1 MKISQANR
9 LRILYFL
16 VFCCTASWL
25 PIFADY
31 LKSQGI
37 YGFQTASILS
47 ILPVLM
53 FLIQPFYGGLAD
65 KLGYK
70 KCLLWSSLCCAI
82 TYLFY
87 YLNGQTFISLSIVTV
102 CMALFYNSIQPLLDS
117 LSLELSKKNPEFS
130 YGSLRIAGAAGWS
143 FMGLV
148 VGQSIDLTN
157 TSVIFVFSAAS
168 MFLTFVFSLGL
179 ETKKLSAK
187 TSDEKKGI
195 PKEVV
200 TNRNLL
206 LLLFLVVLVAMS
218 ATPIW
223 YFYSVYMKELGA
235 SSTTVGLG
243 LSFQGLCELPFF
255 YFSSKII
262 QKIGFKSTLL
272 LTIAATIVRLFL
284 YSFIKN
290 PYLAIP
296 IELLHG
302 LSWSLFWV
310 VCVEYTNA
318 IVPENWRATGQSLL
332 YAAYFGVGTI
342 MGNFLV
348 GYFQELKYT
357 ISETFAISGTSVIMV
372 FVIAWLFL
380 KDKRK
385 QTLKYKLPKLSIKLK

>member
-9 LRILYFL
+9 LRIIYFL

-25 PIFADY
+25 PIFAEY
-31 LKSQGI
+31 LKDQGVS
-37 YGFQTASILS
+37 GFQTAAILS

-65 KLGYK
+65 RLGYK

-82 TYLFY
+82 TYLLY
-87 YLNGQTFISLSIVTV
+87 YFNGQTFLTLSIVTA

-117 LSLELSKKNPEFS
+117 LSLELSEKNPSFS

-148 VGQSIDLTN
+148 VGQSIDMSD
-157 TSVIFVFSAAS
+157 TSVIFAFSAAS
-168 MFLTFVFSLGL
+168 MFLTFLFCIGL
-179 ETKKLSAK
+179 DTNTRHAK
-187 TSDEKKGI
+187 ASREKKRI

-200 TNRNLL
+200 TDRNLL
-206 LLLFLVVLVAMS
+206 LVLFLVVLVSMS

-223 YFYSVYMKELGA
+223 YYYSLYMKEMGA
-235 SSTTVGLG
+235 SSVTVGVG

-255 YFSSKII
+255 YFSAKII
-262 QKIGFKSTLL
+262 QRLGFKGTLL
-272 LTIAATIVRLFL
+272 LTIGATIIRLFL

-290 PYLAIP
+290 PFLAIP

-318 IVPENWRATGQSLL
+318 LVPENWRATGQSLL

-348 GYFQELKYT
+348 GSFQDSKYT
-357 ISETFAISGTSVIMV
+357 ISKIFAISGILVLIA

-380 KDKRK
+380 KDKNK
-385 QTLKYKLPKLSIKLK
+385 EEIVHLQTTQNQ

>member
-25 PIFADY
+25 PIFAEY
-31 LKSQGI
+31 LKNKGVS
-37 YGFQTASILS
+37 GFQTAAILS

-65 KLGYK
+65 RLGYK
-70 KCLLWSSLCCAI
+70 KCLLWSSLGCGI

-87 YLNGQTFISLSIVTV
+87 FLNGQTFLSLSVVTA
-102 CMALFYNSIQPLLDS
+102 CMALFYNSVQPLLDS
-117 LSLELSKKNPEFS
+117 LSLELSEKNPHFS

-148 VGQSIDLTN
+148 VGQSIDFSDTN
-157 TSVIFVFSAAS
+157 VIFAFSALS
-168 MFLTFVFSLGL
+168 MFLTFLFCFGL
-179 ETKKLSAK
+179 ESKTPQFKASDQKKR
-187 TSDEKKGI
+187 I
-195 PKEVV
+195 PREVL

-206 LLLFLVVLVAMS
+206 LLLFLVVLVSMS

-223 YFYSVYMKELGA
+223 YYYSVYMKEMGA

-255 YFSSKII
+255 YFSAKII
-262 QKIGFKSTLL
+262 QRLGFKPALL
-272 LTIAATIVRLFL
+272 LTIVATIVRLFL

-290 PYLAIP
+290 PYIAIP

-318 IVPENWRATGQSLL
+318 LVPEKWRATGQSLL

-357 ISETFAISGTSVIMV
+357 VSKTFAICGILVSIVLI
-372 FVIAWLFL
+372 IAWLFL
-380 KDKRK
+380 KDKSKHPAARL
-385 QTLKYKLPKLSIKLK
+385 QTPQVIN

>member
-1 MKISQANR
+1 MKITQANR

-25 PIFADY
+25 PIFAEY
-31 LKSQGI
+31 LKDQGVS
-37 YGFQTASILS
+37 GFQTAAILS

-65 KLGYK
+65 RLGYK

-82 TYLFY
+82 TYLLY
-87 YLNGQTFISLSIVTV
+87 YFNGQTFLTLSIVTA

-117 LSLELSKKNPEFS
+117 LSLELSEKNPSFS

-148 VGQSIDLTN
+148 VGQSIDMSD
-157 TSVIFVFSAAS
+157 TSVIFAFSAAS
-168 MFLTFVFSLGL
+168 MFLTFIFCFGL
-179 ETKKLSAK
+179 DTNTLHSK
-187 TSDEKKGI
+187 TSREKKRI

-206 LLLFLVVLVAMS
+206 LVLFLVVLVSMS

-223 YFYSVYMKELGA
+223 YYYSLYMKEMGA
-235 SSTTVGLG
+235 SSVIVGVG

-255 YFSSKII
+255 YFSAKII
-262 QKIGFKSTLL
+262 QRLGFKGTLL
-272 LTIAATIVRLFL
+272 LTIGATIIRLFL

-318 IVPENWRATGQSLL
+318 LVPENWRATGQSLL
-332 YAAYFGVGTI
+332 YAAYFGIGTI

-348 GYFQELKYT
+348 GSFQDSKYT
-357 ISETFAISGTSVIMV
+357 ISKIFAISGILVLIA
-372 FVIAWLFL
+372 FVTAWLFL
-380 KDKRK
+380 KDKNK
-385 QTLKYKLPKLSIKLK
+385 EEIVYLQTTQNK

>member
-25 PIFADY
+25 PIFAEY
-31 LKSQGI
+31 LKDQGI
-37 YGFQTASILS
+37 SGFQTAAILS

-65 KLGYK
+65 RLGFK

-82 TYLFY
+82 TYLLY
-87 YLNGQTFISLSIVTV
+87 YFNGQTFLTLSIVTA

-117 LSLELSKKNPEFS
+117 LSLELSEKNPSFS

-148 VGQSIDLTN
+148 VGQSIDMSD
-157 TSVIFVFSAAS
+157 TSVIFAFSAAS
-168 MFLTFVFSLGL
+168 MFLTFLFCFGL
-179 ETKKLSAK
+179 DTNMRHAK
-187 TSDEKKGI
+187 TSREKKRI

-200 TNRNLL
+200 TDRNLL
-206 LLLFLVVLVAMS
+206 LVLFLVVLVSMS

-223 YFYSVYMKELGA
+223 YYYSLYMKEMGA
-235 SSTTVGLG
+235 SSVTVGVG

-255 YFSSKII
+255 YFSAKII
-262 QKIGFKSTLL
+262 QRLGFKGTLL
-272 LTIAATIVRLFL
+272 LTIGATIIRLFL

-318 IVPENWRATGQSLL
+318 LVPENWRATGQSLL

-348 GYFQELKYT
+348 GSFQDSKYT
-357 ISETFAISGTSVIMV
+357 ISKIFAISGILVV
-372 FVIAWLFL
+372 VAFVIAWLFL
-380 KDKRK
+380 KDKNK
-385 QTLKYKLPKLSIKLK
+385 EEIVHLQTTQNQ

>member
-1 MKISQANR
+1 
-9 LRILYFL
+9 
-16 VFCCTASWL
+16 
-25 PIFADY
+25 
-31 LKSQGI
+31 
-37 YGFQTASILS
+37 
-47 ILPVLM
+47 
-53 FLIQPFYGGLAD
+53 
-65 KLGYK
+65 
-70 KCLLWSSLCCAI
+70 
-82 TYLFY
+82 
-87 YLNGQTFISLSIVTV
+87 
-102 CMALFYNSIQPLLDS
+102 
-117 LSLELSKKNPEFS
+117 
-130 YGSLRIAGAAGWS
+130 
-143 FMGLV
+143 
-148 VGQSIDLTN
+148 
-157 TSVIFVFSAAS
+157 
-168 MFLTFVFSLGL
+168 
-179 ETKKLSAK
+179 
-187 TSDEKKGI
+187 
-195 PKEVV
+195 
-200 TNRNLL
+200 
-206 LLLFLVVLVAMS
+206 
-218 ATPIW
+218 
-223 YFYSVYMKELGA
+223 MKELGA

-318 IVPENWRATGQSLL
+318 LVPENWRATGQSLL

-385 QTLKYKLPKLSIKLK
+385 QTTAQIQATQVIN